1 MDKGVLPAMQTAVET
16 FPDDED
22 LMNCCSR
29 VIWAM
34 SDACKSDLDAG
45 RIGLL
50 ATHGGAV
57 CLAIVNR

>member
-1 MDKGVLPAMQTAVET
+1 MQTAVET

-34 SDACKSDLDAG
+34 SDACKEEMDAS
-45 RIGLL
+45 RIAVL
-50 ATHGGAV
+50 ATHGGPI